1 MVVSERDTVLGTSK
15 SKHDLSG
22 LEVPLRSHGGI
33 SEQRVPLV
41 MNRAVPH
48 LDLERQW
55 RNFDA
60 FDLALNWGQ

>member
-1 MVVSERDTVLGTSK
+1 
-15 SKHDLSG
+15 
-22 LEVPLRSHGGI
+22 
-33 SEQRVPLV
+33 

-48 LDLERQW
+48 LDLDRQW

>member
-1 MVVSERDTVLGTSK
+1 
-15 SKHDLSG
+15 
-22 LEVPLRSHGGI
+22 
-33 SEQRVPLV
+33 VPLV